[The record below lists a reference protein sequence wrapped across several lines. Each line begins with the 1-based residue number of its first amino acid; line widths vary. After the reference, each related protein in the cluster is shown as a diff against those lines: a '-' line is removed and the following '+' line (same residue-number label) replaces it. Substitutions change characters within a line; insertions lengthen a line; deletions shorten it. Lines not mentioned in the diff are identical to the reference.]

1 MQKSLN
7 DGNTTYVASSTPNQV
22 DQYNVSDLSVT
33 PSAIYGVVIGSQAL
47 KVENST
53 RQYRNNVTVG
63 GTTLNGA
70 TATPLTSSYRMN
82 QDLFQTA
89 PGGSAWTDT
98 DVNNMEIGIEV
109 L

>member
-1 MQKSLN
+1 MN